1 MASNY
6 TCRACKQALKKPS
19 SSLLLASPRKAS
31 LYRPSQLQ
39 RDFSTSTPILY
50 HVTSPLSAIAAK
62 SPPPPPPKKPL
73 NASTNHKIPGMAGI
87 AQKLREKAPLLT
99 ETYVAYGAT
108 QEMMKECARPGEY
121 TIPQSQEKGV
131 EIPRDETGA
140 HLGVG
145 KGWWYETLGLAPTF
159 INWAQI
165 TFIHMYMM
173 QVRFRMFPQTHA
185 PVWIQHLTNHAF
197 YAAEDR
203 LVVWHQLNS
212 NSLRQKYLKDMF
224 SQWRAVLL
232 SYDEALMK
240 GDAVLAAALW
250 RNLFAGKDDVDF
262 EKLAQVVGYMRREL
276 GRLDLAGDEEVA
288 NGEWKFKG
296 DPGMEEGL
304 VKGPSRMG
312 SEVSK
317 L

>member
-1 MASNY
+1 M
-6 TCRACKQALKKPS
+6 
-19 SSLLLASPRKAS
+19 
-31 LYRPSQLQ
+31 
-39 RDFSTSTPILY
+39 
-50 HVTSPLSAIAAK
+50 
-62 SPPPPPPKKPL
+62 
-73 NASTNHKIPGMAGI
+73 
-87 AQKLREKAPLLT
+87 T

-108 QEMMKECARPGEY
+108 QQLIKECARFGDY
-121 TIPQSQEKGV
+121 TIPQALEKNA

-145 KGWWYETLGLAPTF
+145 TGWWYETLGLQPTF

-165 TFIHMYMM
+165 TFIHMYML
-173 QVRFRMFPQTHA
+173 QVRFRMFPKTHA

-232 SYDEALMK
+232 SYDEALVK

-250 RNLFAGKDDVDF
+250 RNLFAGREDVDF
-262 EKLAQVVGYMRREL
+262 EKLAQIVGYMRREL
-276 GRLDLAGDEEVA
+276 HRLDLARDDDVA
-288 NGEWKFKG
+288 NGEWKFGG
-296 DPGMEEGL
+296 DLAKEEG
-304 VKGPSRMG
+304 VVRTPSRMTM
-312 SEVSK
+312 EVPK
-317 L
+317 T